1 MRQLGELSAKYESC
15 GDPAAVSCSA
25 GDAGGVSYGLY
36 QFATN
41 CGVPQAF
48 VEWLQTQPE
57 PWANYGRALASSG
70 QPGEIGF
77 SQCWKDIGETDPGGF
92 GQLQHDY
99 VKAVYY
105 DSAAQMLRDQL
116 GFEIE
121 ARSEALK
128 QVLWS
133 RAVQYSA
140 HWMPELFQNAADMA
154 AQSLDDID
162 DEELIAN
169 IYEVNLTDPSWTSG
183 SPSLRPG
190 LFNRFRNEREEA
202 LAMLREERGEG

>member
-15 GDPAAVSCSA
+15 GDPAAVSYSA

-41 CGVPQAF
+41 YGVPQAF
-48 VEWLQTQPE
+48 VEWLQAQPE
-57 PWANYGRALASSG
+57 PWANYGRVLASSG

-77 SQCWKDIGETDPGGF
+77 SHCWRDIGETDPGGF

-99 VKAVYY
+99 VKEVYY
-105 DSAAQMLRDQL
+105 DCAAQMLRDQL

-121 ARSEALK
+121 ARSETLK

-169 IYEVNLTDPSWTSG
+169 IYEVNLTDPSWTNG

>member
-1 MRQLGELSAKYESC
+1 MRELGELSAKYESC
-15 GDPAAVSCSA
+15 GDPASVSCSS
-25 GDAGGVSYGLY
+25 GDAGGVSYGVY

-48 VEWLQTQPE
+48 VDWLQEQSE
-57 PWANYGRALASSG
+57 PWANYGRVLASSG
-70 QPGEIGF
+70 QPGELTF
-77 SQCWKDIGETDPGGF
+77 SACWKDIGETDPVGF

-105 DSAAQMLRDQL
+105 DNAAQLLREQF

-121 ARSEALK
+121 SRSEALK

-154 AQSLDDID
+154 EKSLNEID
-162 DEELIAN
+162 DADLIAN

-190 LFNRFRNEREEA
+190 LFNRFENERAEA
-202 LAMLREERGEG
+202 LALLREERGEG